1 MEKLTPEDKL
11 LGRTEP
17 LPKTELQI
25 NAFSA
30 DMKYEVGNKEGTN
43 TSIMVGTMVER
54 VLPFELKQKIRYGE
68 TEIEYGGVIFKRLEP
83 VVKTEEVKEEEET
96 PKPKRKRVK

>member
-1 MEKLTPEDKL
+1 MEKLTPEDRL

-17 LPKTELQI
+17 LPKTELQL

-30 DMKYEVGNKEGTN
+30 ETKYEVGNKEGTN
-43 TSIMVGTMVER
+43 KSIMVGTMVER

-68 TEIEYGGVIFKRLEP
+68 TAIEYGGVIFKRLEP
-83 VVKTEEVKEEEET
+83 TTKEVVTTEEEAL
-96 PKPKRKRVK
+96 KPKRKKVK